1 MVQTN
6 VANPAK
12 NHDQLRVE
20 RRYFGEMVSDTNI
33 SQSSNKNSNDM
44 AKGHFEIGDSDESGE
59 DGENGQCQIRWQ
71 RGPLKSGEFDE
82 NGEYG

>member
-1 MVQTN
+1 M
-6 VANPAK
+6 ANPAK
-12 NHDQLRVE
+12 NHDQLRVG

-33 SQSSNKNSNDM
+33 SQSFNKNSNDM

-59 DGENGQCQIRWQ
+59 DGQCQIRWQ

-82 NGEYG
+82 NGDYG

>member
-6 VANPAK
+6 NANPAK

-33 SQSSNKNSNDM
+33 SQSFKKNSM
-44 AKGHFEIGDSDESGE
+44 T
-59 DGENGQCQIRWQ
+59 WQ
-71 RGPLKSGEFDE
+71 RGTL
-82 NGEYG
+82 